1 MSHTFPDLPYAY
13 DSLEPYIDAKTMEVH
28 YSKHHK
34 TYFDKFIAA
43 INGTELENA
52 PLSEIFANISQHA
65 PAVRNNGGGFYNH
78 VLYWNCMT
86 PNGGGCPNGELM
98 NAIIE
103 TFGSFA
109 QFQQLFTDA
118 AINTFGSGFAWLVV
132 KEGQLHITSTSNQDN
147 PLMDIVS
154 IQGDP
159 ILALDVWEHAYYIS
173 YQNRRPEY
181 IDAWWNVV
189 NWDAVSKNYHHA
201 LTQSA

>member
-43 INGTELENA
+43 INGTELENT

-147 PLMDIVS
+147 PLMDVAS
-154 IQGDP
+154 IQGEP

-201 LTQSA
+201 LTQGA